1 MKENHVTIVQDN
13 GAVYELR
20 EPRALRLFFRIVG
33 IALAVMG
40 ALISLV
46 TPFIGVAALIF
57 GCLLVFLVPR
67 KISVV
72 KKFKSFSGSPL
83 SGCSTFGE
91 WHEKVHRGA
100 AQSDRF
106 ERAAHQPMSLLDYRE
121 NGVASIVGSS
131 GATYTTTLDYCSCED
146 FAKRGKPCKHI
157 YFLAIQMGFDSSGF
171 YN

>member
-20 EPRALRLFFRIVG
+20 EPRALRMFCR
-33 IALAVMG
+33 
-40 ALISLV
+40 
-46 TPFIGVAALIF
+46 IF
-57 GCLLVFLVPR
+57 GGVLCAEGVLLFLVSPVGGVVSVALGVFLVVFLPKR
-67 KISVV
+67 LKPS

-91 WHEKVHRGA
+91 WHENVHRGA

-106 ERAAHQPMSLLDYRE
+106 ERAANQPMSLLDYRE

-131 GATYTTTLDYCSCED
+131 GTTYTTTLDYCSCED

-157 YFLAIQMGFDSSGF
+157 YFLAIQMGFDSNGF

>member
-1 MKENHVTIVQDN
+1 MKGNHATVVQN

-20 EPRALRLFFRIVG
+20 EPRALRLFCRVFGGVLCVEGVLLLLVSPVG
-33 IALAVMG
+33 GAV
-40 ALISLV
+40 S
-46 TPFIGVAALIF
+46 AAL
-57 GCLLVFLVPR
+57 GVFLVVLLPKR
-67 KISVV
+67 LKPS

-91 WHEKVHRGA
+91 WNEKVHRGA

-106 ERAAHQPMSLLDYRE
+106 ERAAHQPMALLDYRE
-121 NGVASIVGSS
+121 NGVASVCGAS
-131 GATYTTTLDYCSCED
+131 GKTYTTTLDYCSCED

-157 YFLAIQMGFDSSGF
+157 YFLAIQMGFDSEGF